1 LPLFHYTLVPNGF
14 LFLGTSE
21 SIGEFFHLFSTVDAK
36 WKIFKRKPYIDDSVA
51 NYPRTPF
58 YDILPQPA
66 GPDERRVPTA
76 ADVHNLAERMVLEN
90 YAPPCVLIN
99 DRFEILHFI
108 GHTDRY
114 LSTPSGKAS
123 FNILKMAREGLQYK
137 LNTMLHQALKQK
149 KTITS
154 KGLELKHSGK
164 LRTVDLVVRPM
175 TESTF
180 SQAFMLVI
188 FDEKTS
194 HQSVQKNIEADN
206 DTADPYLAKLE
217 RELLSTREYLQSTNE
232 ELETSNE
239 ELKSTNE
246 ELQSVNEEL
255 QSTNEELETSKEE
268 LQSTNEEL
276 VTVNAELIKKVD
288 ELSEV
293 NNDINNLL
301 ASTEIGTIF
310 LDINLCIRRFTPA
323 VIKIFNLIHTDIGR
337 PISDITAKIQIKD
350 LHDHAKEVLRTL
362 TRQELEVQDENGVW
376 YSMRIMPYRTLEN
389 VIDGVVINFV
399 DVSNLKEVK
408 QLSRLATVVRDSND
422 AVTVQDLDGNIL
434 AWNKGA
440 VQMYGWSEAEALEMN
455 ARQLVPQN
463 KRKELTTLLKMV
475 KNKEHVAP
483 LATQRLCKNHKVLD
497 VWLTVTGLKDKD
509 GGLVEL
515 ATTERDITE
524 FKKNRP

>member
-1 LPLFHYTLVPNGF
+1 
-14 LFLGTSE
+14 
-21 SIGEFFHLFSTVDAK
+21 
-36 WKIFKRKPYIDDSVA
+36 
-51 NYPRTPF
+51 
-58 YDILPQPA
+58 
-66 GPDERRVPTA
+66 
-76 ADVHNLAERMVLEN
+76 
-90 YAPPCVLIN
+90 
-99 DRFEILHFI
+99 
-108 GHTDRY
+108 
-114 LSTPSGKAS
+114 
-123 FNILKMAREGLQYK
+123 MA
-137 LNTMLHQALKQK
+137 
-149 KTITS
+149 
-154 KGLELKHSGK
+154 
-164 LRTVDLVVRPM
+164 
-175 TESTF
+175 ESTF